1 MTAETTLLQDF
12 AWKRN
17 ELCSTTET
25 ISLLCDSLNALY
37 SFTCLP
43 AAITSHNLQGKSTSG
58 LMEETERHGQRL
70 HLLKEIQ
77 ASQESAYEAGG
88 IEQF

>member
-1 MTAETTLLQDF
+1 
-12 AWKRN
+12 
-17 ELCSTTET
+17 
-25 ISLLCDSLNALY
+25 
-37 SFTCLP
+37 
-43 AAITSHNLQGKSTSG
+43 
-58 LMEETERHGQRL
+58 MEETERHGQRL